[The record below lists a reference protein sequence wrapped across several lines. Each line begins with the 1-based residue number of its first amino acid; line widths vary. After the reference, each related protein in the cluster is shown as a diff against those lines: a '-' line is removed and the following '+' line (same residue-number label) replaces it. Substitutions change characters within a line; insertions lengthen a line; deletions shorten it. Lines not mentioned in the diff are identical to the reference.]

1 VTETSIS
8 WKAAAA
14 FLLMIS
20 TGAAAQE
27 EQPAAPA
34 SSIRAVDI
42 HPSVVTDGSFDQ
54 EQVEHR
60 QVRNLN
66 QSIATQLA
74 AKRDRAAA
82 EQQGYAEALAKA
94 KADQT
99 RYDRDMER
107 YRAELEAWRRAA
119 AAAGYPAEEPR
130 N

>member
-1 VTETSIS
+1 MAETSVR
-8 WKAAAA
+8 WKAAAI
-14 FLLMIS
+14 FLLMMS

-27 EQPAAPA
+27 EHPAPSAP
-34 SSIRAVDI
+34 SIRAVDVN
-42 HPSVVTDGSFDQ
+42 PSVVTDGSFDQ
-54 EQVEHR
+54 EEVEHR

-82 EQQGYAEALAKA
+82 EQQSYAEKLAKA
-94 KADQT
+94 EADQS

-107 YRAELEAWRRAA
+107 YQAEMEAWRRAA
-119 AAAGYPAEEPR
+119 ATAGYPAEEPR